1 MHNSLST
8 SPEVNVP
15 IQHMGKS
22 FTRKLILYVKLEV
35 FVRFNSNFL
44 PEAGELISCHI
55 QNTQNQL
62 VVLYSLLKY

>member
-1 MHNSLST
+1 
-8 SPEVNVP
+8 
-15 IQHMGKS
+15 MGKS

-55 QNTQNQL
+55 QNTQNQP